1 MDKTE
6 AHIPD
11 QWVYYGLLGLLVW
24 APLPLASN
32 RIWAV
37 GILLAWAL
45 VLLAGTLY
53 CWRHHPSLALSRLRD
68 FRWPLMLLG
77 AYVLLTQLQSLP
89 LPGSWLAALSPESHR
104 VQSAAGLAEAGLA
117 YRLGI
122 DPFQARLYAN
132 LSWVYF
138 IAFLVAALTLRHHR
152 RIELLAQVLIWSGLF
167 QALLGALLYSFEAQ
181 YRLFFSDLN
190 HSNVIGTFVN
200 RNHFAGYME
209 LCLAIGIGLMLS
221 RLGNG
226 NSGESGW
233 RHRLAAALHF
243 IISPKMRLR
252 LMLVIMV
259 IALVLTHSR
268 MGNTAFFSAMLI
280 VGVAALVLS
289 RRMAPATI
297 GLIASL
303 VIIDIF
309 IIGAWVGVE
318 RVVQRIQDTPLLA
331 ASAERQAQ
339 IETTFKPSRF
349 AMQEQSVEERVVP
362 AAYSLDL
369 IRDFPIF
376 GSGGGSFY
384 NAFSRYRPAEIA
396 LFYDH
401 AHNDYAEIAA
411 DTGLLGLGLLAG
423 VALLAAGRA
432 LWVLARRRSTLPRGM
447 AFAVLMAI
455 VAFAIHGTVDFNLQI
470 PANALTFT
478 VILAMAWCV
487 ALLPRGAHKH
497 ALAPEAG

>member
-11 QWVYYGLLGLLVW
+11 QGVYYGLLAMLVW

-45 VLLAGTLY
+45 ALLAGTLY

-68 FRWPLMLLG
+68 FRWPLILLG

-89 LPGSWLAALSPESHR
+89 LPGSWVAVLSPESHR
-104 VQSAAGLAEAGLA
+104 VQAAAGMDSF
-117 YRLGI
+117 RLSI

-132 LSWVYF
+132 LSLIYF
-138 IAFLVAALTLRHHR
+138 IGFMLAALTLRHHR

-167 QALLGALLYSFEAQ
+167 QALLGALLYSADAH
-181 YRLFFSDLN
+181 YMLFFTEIKHEST
-190 HSNVIGTFVN
+190 HGTFVN

-209 LCLAIGIGLMLS
+209 LCLAVGIGLMLS

-226 NSGESGW
+226 GSGQGGW
-233 RHRLAAALHF
+233 RHKLAAALRF

-268 MGNTAFFSAMLI
+268 MGNSAFFSAMLI
-280 VGVAALVLS
+280 VGVTALILS

-309 IIGAWVGVE
+309 IIGTWVGVE

-339 IETTFKPSRF
+339 VEAALRPSRL

-362 AAYSLDL
+362 ATYSLDL
-369 IRDFPIF
+369 IRDFPVL

-411 DTGLLGLGLLAG
+411 DTGLLGLALLAG

-455 VAFAIHGTVDFNLQI
+455 VAFAIHSTVDFNLQI